1 MKSGRPRP
9 RREGARPPA
18 EPAGPRVR
26 ARPPAGERAAPRAP
40 ARPDARGHAAPRI
53 HARLPAGVVLGL
65 ILAAALWL
73 QRAALRAPFFAD
85 DFLFLDQVRHRS
97 LWSALASQDPIGNFA
112 RPVGR
117 QLHFWV
123 LSRLGA
129 ESPLVFHA
137 VNLALVLAALALLFV
152 VARRLAGT
160 AAAAI
165 ATAFVALHY
174 AADVPLLWAS
184 GSQDL
189 LALAGALGALALF
202 LAGRRALAALVLL
215 GGLLSKETVLFT
227 PLVAALAARRSG
239 ESWGRSLGRAWPL
252 GLAAAAW
259 ALLWVAVALRTPGAR
274 QAVSWSLG
282 GVAAAFVHLVQVA
295 PGLEWRSGGELRILR
310 LPPPLIPLLVAL
322 VAVAFAGGAAR
333 HASGSGRPGMPPVV
347 LGVCWAALGT
357 LPIAA
362 VSSVWSAYY
371 YLFALC
377 GLGLALGASLRALPR
392 EVALVALSVL
402 AWGSQNGRRL
412 DEFITVAGAWT
423 TQSHVNRFYVE
434 RATSRVE
441 RYLAQLR
448 AARPT
453 LPRGS
458 TVFFGG
464 LPSFVGFQA
473 GDGPL
478 LRWAYRDSS
487 LRSYYLMQFSAER
500 YRRGP
505 AFAFAILGGDSLSEM
520 PLDQSLLRSFAL
532 TAIVSERPRVGLDI
546 LELPAAGDPGDVVVA
561 YWRAWAQWGLG
572 DTAAA
577 RASLLR
583 AGMTLDRGPTP
594 EIAAAQRLVAERDTA
609 GAIGLM
615 VEAVWRHALDPE
627 VHALFAALGLLNP
640 DMQPTAGIEA
650 YAAVLLAPEVAR
662 HWWLL
667 AHAQVLVSRFDE
679 AGRSIERFLALG
691 GGAPE
696 ETAAARRM
704 LESLR
709 SRGPGG
715 AVFQRSLHEDAVRSP

>member
-1 MKSGRPRP
+1 
-9 RREGARPPA
+9 
-18 EPAGPRVR
+18 V
-26 ARPPAGERAAPRAP
+26 GERAAPRVP
-40 ARPDARGHAAPRI
+40 ARPGAREQAAPRI
-53 HARLPAGVVLGL
+53 PTRLPAGIVLGL
-65 ILAAALWL
+65 FLAAALWL

-85 DFLFLDQVRHRS
+85 DFLFLDQVRHRP
-97 LWSALASQDPIGNFA
+97 LWAALASQDPIGNFA

-123 LSRLGA
+123 LSRLGG

-137 VNLALVLAALALLFV
+137 VNLALFLAALALLFV

-165 ATAFVALHY
+165 ATAFVALQY

-202 LAGRRALAALVLL
+202 LAGRRGLAALVLL

-227 PLVAALAARRSG
+227 PFVAALAARRSG
-239 ESWGRSLGRAWPL
+239 ESWGRSLTRAWPL

-259 ALLWVAVALRTPGAR
+259 ALLWVAIALRSPGAR

-295 PGLEWRSGGELRILR
+295 LGLEWRSGGELRILR
-310 LPPPLIPLLVAL
+310 LLPPLVPLLLAL
-322 VAVAFAGGAAR
+322 VAVAFAGEAAQ
-333 HASGSGRPGMPPVV
+333 HAGGQGRPGIPPVV
-347 LGVCWAALGT
+347 LGLSWAALGT

-392 EVALVALSVL
+392 DVALVALAVL
-402 AWGSQNGRRL
+402 AWGSENGRRL
-412 DEFITVAGAWT
+412 DEFITVPGAWT
-423 TQSHVNRFYVE
+423 TQSHVNRLYVE

-505 AFAFAILGGDSLSEM
+505 AFAFAILGGDSLSELT
-520 PLDQSLLRSFAL
+520 LDQSMLRSFAL

-546 LELPAAGDPGDVVVA
+546 LELPAAGESSDAVVP

-583 AGMTLDRGPTP
+583 AGMTLDGGPTP
-594 EIAAAQRLVAERDTA
+594 EIAAAQQLVAERDTA
-609 GAIGLM
+609 GATGLI
-615 VEAVWRHALDPE
+615 VEAVRRHALDAE
-627 VHALFAALGLLNP
+627 AHALFAALGLLNP
-640 DMQPTAGIEA
+640 AMQPTAGIEA

-667 AHAQVLVSRFDE
+667 ACAQVLVSRFDE
-679 AGRSIERFLALG
+679 AERSIERFLALG

-696 ETAAARRM
+696 ETAGARRM

-715 AVFQRSLHEDAVRSP
+715 ATFQRSLHEDAARSP

>member
-1 MKSGRPRP
+1 
-9 RREGARPPA
+9 
-18 EPAGPRVR
+18 
-26 ARPPAGERAAPRAP
+26 
-40 ARPDARGHAAPRI
+40 
-53 HARLPAGVVLGL
+53 
-65 ILAAALWL
+65 
-73 QRAALRAPFFAD
+73 LRAPFFAD

-97 LWSALASQDPIGNFA
+97 LWTALASHDPIGNFA

-117 QLHFWV
+117 QLHFWL

-137 VNLALVLAALALLFV
+137 VNLALFLAALALLFV

-215 GGLLSKETVLFT
+215 AALLSKETVLFT

-239 ESWGRSLGRAWPL
+239 ESWGRSLARAWPL
-252 GLAAAAW
+252 GLAAAVW
-259 ALLWVAVALRTPGAR
+259 ALLWVAIALRSPGAR
-274 QAVSWSLG
+274 QAVSWSPG
-282 GVAAAFVHLVQVA
+282 GVAAAFVHLVQVVL
-295 PGLEWRSGGELRILR
+295 GLEWRSGGELRILK
-310 LPPPLIPLLVAL
+310 LLPPLIPLLLAL
-322 VAVAFAGGAAR
+322 VAVALAREAAR
-333 HASGSGRPGMPPVV
+333 HANGQERPGLPPVA
-347 LGVCWAALGT
+347 LGLSWAALGT

-377 GLGLALGASLRALPR
+377 GLGLALGASLRSLPR
-392 EVALVALSVL
+392 EVALVALAVL
-402 AWGSQNGRRL
+402 AWGSENGRRL
-412 DEFITVAGAWT
+412 DEFITVPGAWT
-423 TQSHVNRFYVE
+423 TQSHVNRLYVE

-453 LPRGS
+453 LPHGS

-464 LPSFVGFQA
+464 LPSFVGFQV

-505 AFAFAILGGDSLSEM
+505 AFAFAILGGDSLSEKA
-520 PLDQSLLRSFAL
+520 LDRSMLRSFAL
-532 TAIVSERPRVGLDI
+532 TALVSERPRVGLDF
-546 LELPAAGDPGDVVVA
+546 LELPAVGDPGDVIVA

-583 AGMTLDRGPTP
+583 AGMTLDGGPTP
-594 EIAAAQRLVAERDTA
+594 EIAAALQLVAERDTA
-609 GAIGLM
+609 GATRLM
-615 VEAVWRHALDPE
+615 VAAVFRHVLDADA
-627 VHALFAALGLLNP
+627 HALFAALSLLNP
-640 DMQPTAGIEA
+640 DMQPIACIEA
-650 YAAVLLAPEVAR
+650 YAAVVLAPQVAR

-679 AGRSIERFLALG
+679 AGRSIERYLALG
-691 GGAPE
+691 GSAPE
-696 ETAAARRM
+696 ETAEARRM

-715 AVFQRSLHEDAVRSP
+715 AVFQRSLQEDAARSP